1 MVATTAES
9 VLMDIWTSRA
19 FSALFER
26 LKNQTRISTVDR
38 LDPLPED
45 RFYSAYLDKGYPVVF
60 PLAMSTVELA
70 GAVRSIQS
78 NGRQFIDVRY
88 GDYADPSQYVS
99 NRKIKRMSLKAFF
112 TDYFDNYVETS
123 YYAGNFSL
131 PPELVAKLGIR
142 PPTLFEFQEYDQPA
156 FWAGARGTLTPLH
169 KDGAKNFALHLLGRK
184 RWILFPPRDAEFLY
198 LHRVKESSDFA
209 FSEVDIRA
217 VDEARFPE
225 FRKARSIEVEVAAG
239 EVLFLP
245 EGWAHFVENLEPT
258 IMVNFWHRK
267 GSTAN

>member
-1 MVATTAES
+1 
-9 VLMDIWTSRA
+9 MDIWTSRA
-19 FSALFER
+19 FSALFDR
-26 LKNQTRISTVDR
+26 LKNQTRIRAVDR
-38 LDPLPED
+38 LESLPAD
-45 RFYSAYLDKGYPVVF
+45 RFFSAYLDKGYPVVF
-60 PLAMSTVELA
+60 PLAMSGAKLA
-70 GAVRSIQS
+70 GVVKSIQS

-88 GDYADPSQYVS
+88 GNYADPGQYVS
-99 NRKIKRMSLKAFF
+99 NRKTRRMSLKAFF
-112 TDYFDNYVETS
+112 ADYFDNHVETS

-142 PPTLFEFQEYDQPA
+142 PPALFEFQEYDQPA

-169 KDGAKNFALHLLGRK
+169 KDGAKNFALHFVGRK

-209 FSEVDIRA
+209 PSEVDIRA
-217 VDEARFPE
+217 VDEVRFPE
-225 FRKARSIEVEVAAG
+225 FSKARSLAVEVAAG

-258 IMVNFWHRK
+258 IMANFWHRK
-267 GSTAN
+267 RSTVN